1 MSEKIEYIV
10 NLDELEDRC
19 IAMRVHSAIIYCYPF
34 IEEVAK
40 RGAKIMTASGKV
52 VKHVQPATQDDK
64 RVIVGELDGERLVWD
79 VSGNFMGE
87 DGDGSM
93 RLCIPER
100 YFMRNWKSII
110 KMSNSEFALKYQRP
124 HPTVKVTDRWEEKA
138 RRQYNKE

>member
-10 NLDELEDRC
+10 NIDELEDRC

-34 IEEVAK
+34 VEEVAK

-79 VSGNFMGE
+79 INGNFVGE
-87 DGDGSM
+87 DEDGSM
-93 RLCIPER
+93 RLVIPER
-100 YFMRNWKSII
+100 YFMVKWKNYI

-124 HPTVKVTDRWEEKA
+124 HPTVKVEDRWEEKA
-138 RRQYNKE
+138 RKRIVE